1 MSLKFTERE
10 FQPVI
15 LGANLNSYSL
25 AREFHEKYNLKS
37 IVLGK
42 FLVTQIIHSQILEF
56 IKVRDFES
64 EAVVVSEVNKLAERF
79 SDKKILLLG
88 CSDTLLKVIMKN
100 KNNFK
105 SNVISPY
112 IDIDQAEQLMNKEEF
127 YKLADKHGI
136 PYPKSF
142 IYDKS
147 MGGNY
152 DLGFEFPV
160 VLKPSDQ
167 PLFFSKKFSGQKKVY
182 IIKNREEL
190 DLELSRVYNSG
201 YNATMII
208 QEYVPG
214 DDTYMYVL
222 NSYSDRNG
230 KVTFMSLAHI
240 LLEEHTP
247 TARGNH
253 AVIVNDYNDGLFKL
267 AKKFLEDINFKG
279 FSNFDIK
286 YDVRDNT
293 YKFFEMNV
301 RQGNSHYHVTAA
313 GYNVTEF
320 LVDDR
325 IYNKDRKIVLAENKK
340 LFMIVPKLVALG
352 YVTRDVCRKEMLA
365 LMLKGKTVNP
375 LFYSK
380 DMNPKRFFYLMLNNF
395 GHYIKFW
402 KYYFKI
408 D

>member
-1 MSLKFTERE
+1 VK
-10 FQPVI
+10 
-15 LGANLNSYSL
+15 
-25 AREFHEKYNLKS
+25 
-37 IVLGK
+37 
-42 FLVTQIIHSQILEF
+42 
-56 IKVRDFES
+56 DFEN
-64 EAVVVSEVNKLAERF
+64 EDVVVREVNKLAERF
-79 SDKKILLLG
+79 SNRKIILLG

-100 KNNFK
+100 KSNFK
-105 SNVISPY
+105 ANVIAPY

-142 IYDKS
+142 IHEKS
-147 MGGNY
+147 LGQSY
-152 DLGFEFPV
+152 ELGFDFPV
-160 VLKPSDQ
+160 VLKPADQ

-182 IIKNREEL
+182 IIKDREEL
-190 DLELSRVYNSG
+190 GLELARIYDSG
-201 YNATMII
+201 YDATMII

-214 DDTYMYVL
+214 DDSYMYVL
-222 NSYSDRNG
+222 NSYSDQNG

-253 AVIVNDYNDGLFKL
+253 AVIVNDYNDTLFKL
-267 AKKFLEDINFKG
+267 AKKFLEEINFKG

-325 IYNKDRKIVLAENKK
+325 VYNKERKLILAENKK
-340 LFMIVPKLVALG
+340 LFMIVPKMAALA

-365 LMLKGKTVNP
+365 LMLKGETVNP

-380 DMNPKRFFYLMLNNF
+380 DMSFKRFLYLMLNNF

-402 KYYFKI
+402 KYYSKI